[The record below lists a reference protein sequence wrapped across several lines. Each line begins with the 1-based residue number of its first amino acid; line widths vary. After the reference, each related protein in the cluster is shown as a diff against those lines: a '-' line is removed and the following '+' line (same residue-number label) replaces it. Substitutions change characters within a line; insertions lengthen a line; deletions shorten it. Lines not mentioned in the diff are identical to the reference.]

1 MVLCGVH
8 MGEQTA
14 ASVNYERG
22 KLLIIDSFPL
32 LLYVHMIKLKKGYFL
47 MTGNIVDLPSMLA
60 RREERSREQIAFLQA
75 HHFPLIS
82 FSMNIPG
89 PIKTNTY
96 IRRAFDLGRNFLIS
110 QLERVNAEIME
121 ALEIHQDTGDELLLS
136 VANVQPEKL
145 KAIAVEIEEASEIGR
160 LYDIDVI
167 DAQGRKLSRKRF
179 RKCLI
184 CDKQAQDCARSRT
197 HSVSDMQRAVDNILA
212 NFLEDK

>member
-1 MVLCGVH
+1 
-8 MGEQTA
+8 
-14 ASVNYERG
+14 
-22 KLLIIDSFPL
+22 
-32 LLYVHMIKLKKGYFL
+32 

-60 RREERSREQIAFLQA
+60 RREERSREQITFLQA
-75 HHFPLIS
+75 HHSPLIS

-89 PIKTNTY
+89 PIKTNPS
-96 IRRAFDLGRNFLIS
+96 IRKAFELGRNSLLS
-110 QLERVNAEIME
+110 QLAQAGAIIFQSS
-121 ALEIHQDTGDELLLS
+121 EIHQDTGDELLLA
-136 VANVQPEKL
+136 VGNLQPEDL

-212 NFLEDK
+212 KFLEDK